1 MLKYLLSFH
10 LLGKPHWEMS
20 DMSNPSA
27 ANIRELL
34 KSSELQFQTESTPL
48 SCEEAFVG
56 WVGETMPFQ
65 EAMSKNAN

>member
-1 MLKYLLSFH
+1 
-10 LLGKPHWEMS
+10 MS

-48 SCEEAFVG
+48 SCEETFVG